1 MILYLIN
8 NVISL
13 LNTSSVIK
21 HKKSMLLV
29 AAGTTQAL
37 LLCDLLLR
45 RILFLFL
52 PGRRGGLKRF
62 ADNLALT
69 SFAAAVL
76 QAATLPVLAVASAV
90 STLGRSLALI
100 ALAFVVFGSLLVM
113 STSAVYAYS
122 VLARIYNL
130 SVAPVVVGM
139 QWLFS
144 LLDFV
149 FRAVVPLYNGLAF
162 MTSEI
167 LRRLV
172 LPYSFQ
178 NVEALPEMFQGVA
191 LALVTLG
198 LSVTTWLK
206 NVMECTVLYETAE
219 RVCGL
224 VGNATALRP
233 DCSGIFT
240 AVHTQCYAAPNH
252 LTVDLLTP
260 GLFVRQT
267 VMSLRRVVAGH
278 CGVAALIVNLVL
290 FPLADHHLYAA
301 VHAGVNTA
309 LYGVVGLPVTTVRRC
324 EAIKLAHAG
333 DRAMGLRS
341 GLSRTHELVAC
352 TPDWEPLMLMASS
365 TLESVGE
372 VINGWLNAGAM
383 LVRDRIG
390 ADSDGAGRRCD
401 EAVRMQSVVLDAA
414 RAIEGHQSIEALER
428 LQSRGGLP
436 DGETLTRVRVA
447 GLTPKLFGVTDGKA
461 VLYRGAHD
469 GYVWAYGAWPFAV
482 DVELGLAAVS
492 YSGSASET
500 DSTGDTRTGLLGCR
514 CLSGGEFRLLCATAP
529 YVTHVDDDPASLNS
543 TAVHV
548 VAFPGLSLL
557 GMTCDT
563 AAVRVVPLRWPRR
576 RLATAEGNGGSG
588 YAGYQRASFLN
599 VAQRV
604 KGDTDATDNLRLLAH
619 KFTATQAGA
628 VEAAIFVQPLCRHGS
643 SPACWRD
650 APNCYPWCMGVVR
663 GGVRAQNVTMYSAQR
678 WEDHVVMPDVDCGV
692 QRSHEKILSGECG
705 EAAPA
710 IVDIMSREGVVSGR
724 CNAARMCVPSPVPG
738 LVMSLVPLANRDARV
753 NASELGLVV
762 EHKRSTW
769 LAVRTRS
776 QPFAVAGDVTLG
788 VTPDKLG
795 QPEAVV
801 VTRLYDIGHGS
812 LQMGSER
819 LTLTSNSHA
828 VKVAR
833 CDTPSDSSCY
843 AESMAAG
850 KIVLPQS
857 LTQVYENPDYL
868 SADGGGPPG
877 LVPAAAS
884 RWAVHW
890 ADNPDLAVY
899 RVLFNFCRG
908 IASFGII
915 VRSSFGRARV
925 WTLQT
930 MRGVDMEAAGEPSDE
945 EVRSRVSYMRVPEF
959 FGDQFAGEQEGEY
972 VADSAQQQCETVVGL
987 KIVGVEYLN
996 AQNILVTVLAAR
1008 PFDYDPETDTVSGPR
1023 TYRYYFL
1030 NPSRHDCHD
1039 VNDEE
1044 AVAGDQDIFS
1054 CWRSHDKGMWPGDSM
1069 LEGRSWG
1076 ARPAAEAQLATG
1088 DAPCAEARLVP
1099 DFGTAL
1105 VVPITGMLS
1114 LVQTILDAVC
1124 TLTACVAAVPL
1135 NPLLALRDLQ
1145 TVDLER
1151 ASFHSMTDSAGAR
1164 LLRVDDI
1171 ISAGAWMARF
1181 NAHMMIYVVNALTS
1195 VTSALASNQKVD
1207 KTLSGLR
1214 TVIVGAAKV
1223 AEGGSA
1229 GLPAFKP
1236 LEGMFEQPIAFA
1248 STHAS
1253 TAVLGMADGLES
1265 NMRLPSFVSVFARSQ
1280 MGMVGTLSVTLRL
1293 FRVTVLRVMESGA
1306 GNAASAAG
1314 SAFMESQ
1321 SIVKADLLD
1330 TIRSQCYGMSQVV
1343 GATQVWGRALRHLC
1357 LLLPDTL
1364 EGVLTVVSV
1373 LVLDY
1378 PTVSCACKL
1387 SDRDMNNGMDASA
1400 LDAVTRICLMRPLP
1414 IEETQWLNALTLN
1427 QDDRREICFTTMDRA
1442 NTRLSS
1448 AFDKSYFRLRQM
1460 TEYIEGVVD
1469 GLLGVIT
1476 GDSVDCDA
1484 FDISPYV
1491 VTIIPE
1497 PVDYFTACA
1506 DTDDCRIKC
1515 LEQFSA
1521 FEAAKAEEV
1530 SRNID
1535 LGFQTTIAME
1545 LESLLF
1551 SAKDIEEGKNRPP
1564 FQISD
1569 MTEISRQSC
1578 ATVCGGTHSKLRNR
1592 CLALAGLREGQFAT
1606 AYYCLPIDVT
1616 QYAFLWV
1623 PPNSPE
1629 NFPLPSHDVLSVHL
1643 ASSWG
1648 AQFGVRD
1655 AIIAVVRTPDD
1666 AFMNNTDLLDDG
1678 VTRVQLCVDGQAL
1691 PYDLVRTSVRAER
1704 MEQIDV
1710 ERPAARGYL
1719 HRIEH
1724 VQVDLADRLDQVV
1737 TVEAWGYAIDLVQMP
1752 NTELK
1757 SWGLPRKACVRC
1769 ELRFSS
1775 PTILSETTCST
1786 TCAPVYTVSQDSEF
1800 DFVQRHKRIC
1810 VRELGAEEA
1819 ERQEDMCME
1828 HMRMPTNSQD
1838 LKAVHLQVLLNGT
1851 LFTTKIAMPDS
1862 LVSLFRVD
1870 ALARSYKDVENKV
1883 HVRTSLLA
1891 RVLYLERRHMASLR
1905 ALAEP
1910 EARQRQATQ
1919 APLTLEILTANA
1931 QDVHGGWLH
1940 VLNLKLSA
1948 NGVSGR
1954 LRAGLQASTV
1964 TNVTMGCG
1972 IQSCAACTRR
1982 GNDQIDDDLF
1992 MLQNLCY
1999 AAQQCSVERC
2009 AGTLVNMRKPL
2020 CNLGKVLAGEMHGMR
2035 VLLKGVWTVI
2045 TDKIIMTV
2053 ELTYSRRQ
2061 EFEVKWPDTALRQ
2074 QTCTAKDNIVSMAA
2088 TLTSVV
2094 GAISHIMRDVSQQGL
2109 FGGGLVDARAH
2120 ARDIMT
2126 LTAVTN
2132 LLTSV
2137 MLLPVYMTIVAQK
2150 VFSCTA
2156 NDISYSI
2163 SEFVASAQEQRQPE
2177 LKIDFGGNMQQ
2188 AAERAEIAVCMSED
2202 VAQALKDTGRHIQ
2215 DVSTVKGSGV
2225 ERDVRKVVRLLSD
2238 ALSSMIDVTLRTTV
2252 QFSTAFLDV
2261 SLTWAAGI
2269 IKGMMDVAQTV
2280 DWSRCKLPVVDNGL
2294 ESLGQCACG
2303 DEPYSIPASQR
2314 ERDWTTQGFWCS
2326 GLLMLNEG
2334 DGNDLLVWN
2343 PFSLQELLQMK
2354 GSREES
2360 DTSSF
2365 WSDVIDNLGGGRP
2378 GMFTRRL
2385 LQSQGDFDEYVA
2397 CLQAKWPSECEN
2409 LKPLDVRITQQGVE
2423 VLQVVSRCRD
2433 NYQQKRWDEAST
2445 LYALFTIEEW
2455 RSGSLKTSKSME
2467 RDDPYTLL
2475 RKKVANLVENDKRFW
2490 TSTRRALDL
2499 SPGAWACLAD
2509 ALAAGILKH
2518 NCHSET
2524 GTTFAYVPAANSLAS
2539 SIDACKVPATIADRP
2554 FPRFLWTGSSTNHV
2568 PIAKMHDVDVSRAE
2582 REKQAGAKI
2591 ANMIA
2596 TEIKPTF
2603 ERLTSADFQTSLD
2616 ENLDIDAFSVE
2627 GDELHQLIDC
2637 VVLGPF
2643 ASASMSSEVHLENLP
2658 RLPVPLYHRGSA
2670 SSRRFTSW
2678 QKTGGSPSRRAFV
2691 RAVLE
2696 HVSSKAKSVLQNRV
2710 NAHIEQMALLW
2721 LDPKNFFCTCSKGG
2735 PDISCCAGVPRKDL
2749 SFSIQGAFTYTSWE
2763 ISSAVIKDV
2772 FRHVADSDVIE
2783 SKWLQQIGHSVP
2795 LDEEHRSIVQTAQ
2808 LFASS
2813 GTVPVHT
2820 YGAQNTITVLNNE
2833 SVWEW
2838 CTSRVTGLFATMPL
2852 TEEGSFGTPDV
2863 PLGQAGD
2870 PFQYDPAR
2878 ERDSAPTRDH
2888 FNARRHAMELLV
2900 DDLLVRARAFS
2911 PHFWTHAHRYVA
2923 SDSVW
2928 CEREDVREDVRL
2940 RQPPNTTSPSLFKG
2954 RPLRPEPV
2962 LAPDADHLLFPA
2974 EVLHACA
2981 CGWSETAGACF
2992 IPREVCGEGTKLV
3005 VGSGARLEDGRFLED
3020 VWASL
3025 CNRSAEAGGQTSQDD
3040 LPRYTQKDDLVVV
3053 LQVLSGLDP
3062 AVLKNCSAR
3071 QPSVSWGLLSPEQ
3084 TEAWYTGASGA
3095 DQPGGSWKVDAQHIA
3110 TTGPAGIRLGMLS
3123 TESPQSLRD
3132 YTKEFELGERADKLF
3147 NAYYKH
3153 SIGQPVCNNTVKNL
3167 LREELD
3173 EYFVN
3178 TLLPMAH
3185 SVQIVPAVEY
3195 CVRWTIEYALVS
3207 VLRAVMKE
3215 TAEGDSVARDR
3226 LQLLISRQQMTSEQ
3240 WEDRCLV
3247 QAQDV
3252 SMCVLRGVYDI
3263 VPEDRQTPPQ
3273 ACAFSGHQVRGCN
3286 KWYYTSACL
3295 LYCDGVFYDPC
3306 MCVEQRRGC
3315 TAVLFE
3321 PSSCPAG
3328 RIADGRLLFQNI
3340 ARTEEILTSSM
3351 HWPSEILPGE
3361 ARDLEHELSLQDV
3374 LQKALTVAKH
3384 DADLS
3389 GLFQSASSELVTRE
3403 DEENVP
3409 HSYCDDL
3416 LDYWPDAQ
3424 HPVGYH
3430 PTTACSAT
3438 ETYTRGFAAWMSES
3452 FNGSETFLDPVRVR
3466 NATLASQ
3473 VFGASNLMCDAHTYA
3488 APGHRLNPYYMQ
3500 TKWNENSVA
3509 DPSIP
3514 REAPRVTLEEMSYT
3528 GEPSFEDTDTT
3539 LRIQAHS
3546 SDVLLQHSVGLVRA
3560 WARWYPLPGAPGEVN
3575 ENSAEDAQTLLDSA
3589 WPHWLWDPVLQEEIT
3604 GFFLSDRSKESP
3616 KGCGFPPLDVCTS
3629 DIECRS
3635 LRNNARELV
3644 CLKNAHNAGP
3654 TQTGVC
3660 MARGTCYQHHHCHG
3674 SNPAKLCSGEGECV
3688 SPTIRV
3694 RNDAIRQAEVQLFA
3708 NDGCTVSMKRLSL
3721 FESIPDFATANGMC
3735 SFRNWYHYRNIT
3747 DTTSGYNS
3755 MIEVADG
3762 PFYSTREPFPS
3773 TLSELKILSS
3783 LAHACDRTYAHTDY
3797 KACYADDYDAQV
3809 RTVAGDKSAESVDV
3823 SRTWVEDEGAWS
3835 VRFCNLKAG
3844 GAVTGFLSP
3853 YKQEISSLHSASQ
3866 DIRRCVEYN
3875 LCPELRFHIRG
3886 KGVEKRRVVVHETDI
3901 ESQYGVKRSSSLTRD
3916 YCPLDA
3922 QRCWGVGFLLGKNC
3936 DELSRE
3942 ESDKCIPDPLVVPLV
3957 HVVFGNTQGNSDQ
3970 EAQSAL
3976 ASLRTHCPRAF
3987 MTNYMGLSQFELF
4000 KDVRE
4005 HLTTP
4010 YRWTDAERLFKVHTY
4025 ANSLLWFVFGMSAE
4039 IGSGNRGFTS
4049 VEQYLEHSRC
4059 MVHVAQAL
4067 LAHEAIIRQENEALA
4082 LYSSS
4087 AYDDVVPGA
4096 SLYIFLKRVPVI
4108 ITLRWFAQCV
4118 VFSTADEGGVSARFL
4133 ALINEVEGVGNIETH
4148 CRNYEKG
4155 SEFMD
4160 LANNPAVQDESEPM
4174 VLKTWLQTAPFLFQ
4188 EWDANEGDSVE
4199 DRTQMHA
4206 TQISRDVIN
4215 TISWSIGQ
4223 LPVLDIPDIVC
4234 ISDSQNDL
4242 EGRLSGTRNIRDREL
4257 LRHQNPGVD
4266 HTSPGGYLTM
4276 LTESRNISIYTKV
4289 LDFLTNKKIVW
4300 NLDTPTISVLE
4311 LLTSGVLEN
4320 LHDNIL
4326 DPVVPSEVIPRYDY
4340 TQLNAKPML
4349 ELYRSFHN
4357 VMFSAERYLRPASET
4372 CSCPS
4377 RPSQTCRRL
4386 ETPEYSL
4393 SVPTR
4398 CADVKVL
4405 PCTPAVLYLL
4415 DERAPATD
4423 QCVKDKLPCQFLL
4436 QDELLYLILLILDKE
4451 ITYTASGG
4459 FMSLHKIRTRAASL
4473 AVEALFTDT
4482 LPDNVQTLSFAQ
4494 ATQFNDFVEERSA
4507 SSFKCPS
4514 KTYDPQKITN
4524 QMHLHMRTCSSKLK
4538 VPVGWRVPARAASFS
4553 STLILRPKVDSLL
4566 KGFYASFLLR
4576 NRNEDKTFLDKLM
4589 HTSWTSFEYQ
4599 DFTRTICYEEDEEV
4613 RVIAPFWA
4621 EFFDV
4626 ATNLGQEDSAGDPPI
4641 ACDMQRSGADSKL
4654 MIYSTMCT
4662 SDASNPRSCA
4672 QHPEYE
4678 HHVEHTLPEIC
4689 QKKHGQP
4696 VVRSRIGTLK
4706 HQNAP
4711 LCELKPDMPDTCAFK
4726 HGAFFGYTG
4735 ERVADLDEQGSPV
4748 RVHAGLWQKD
4758 HDIFRGRHMVAS
4770 GPVPALRL
4778 LPHDIGGHCLEFA
4791 ISAAGYMYLD
4801 KAVLA
4806 NDCSKRGGRVSDW
4819 LQNIEQ
4825 DWSWENSLAQQIM
4838 AHDESDDVPGARSW
4852 RCPLHW
4858 LGQFHDDNGKH
4869 QARGP
4874 SWRRNQE
4881 RFSHITG
4888 SLRFAHPT
4896 VRDAYRLRGLRAAS
4910 FVSDGIA
4917 CVAADTKDCHST
4929 RFLDETLT
4937 QTLTDNTWHTVQYV
4951 STTPELMCNRV
4962 LDWPSDCGSSTP
4974 SGAPGACILRD

>member
-1 MILYLIN
+1 
-8 NVISL
+8 
-13 LNTSSVIK
+13 
-21 HKKSMLLV
+21 MLLV

-90 STLGRSLALI
+90 STLGRSLTLI

-122 VLARIYNL
+122 VLARIYNV
-130 SVAPVVVGM
+130 SVAPVVVAT

-149 FRAVVPLYNGLAF
+149 FRAVIPLYNGLAF

-240 AVHTQCYAAPNH
+240 AVHTQCFAAPNH

-278 CGVAALIVNLVL
+278 CGVAALVFNLVL

-309 LYGVVGLPVTTVRRC
+309 LYAVVGLPVTTVRRC
-324 EAIKLAHAG
+324 EAMKLAHAG
-333 DRAMGLRS
+333 DRAVGLRS
-341 GLSRTHELVAC
+341 GLSRTHEFVAC

-383 LVRDRIG
+383 LARDRIG
-390 ADSDGAGRRCD
+390 AESDGAPSRCD
-401 EAVRMQSVVLDAA
+401 EAVRMESVVLDAA
-414 RAIEGHQSIEALER
+414 RAIEGHQSIESLER
-428 LQSRGGLP
+428 LQGRGGLP
-436 DGETLTRVRVA
+436 DGETLMRVRVA
-447 GLTPKLFGVTDGKA
+447 GLTPRLFGVTDGKA

-469 GYVWAYGAWPFAV
+469 GYVWAYGAWPFPV

-500 DSTGDTRTGLLGCR
+500 DSTGDSRTGLLGCR
-514 CLSGGEFRLLCATAP
+514 CVSGGVSGGELRLLCATAP
-529 YVTHVDDDPASLNS
+529 YVAHVDDDPASLNAS
-543 TAVHV
+543 AVHV
-548 VAFPGLSLL
+548 IAFPGLSML
-557 GMTCDT
+557 GMSCDNT
-563 AAVRVVPLRWPRR
+563 AVRVLPLRWPRR

-628 VEAAIFVQPLCRHGS
+628 VEAAIFVQPLCSHGS
-643 SPACWRD
+643 NPACWRD
-650 APNCYPWCMGVVR
+650 AQNCYPWCMGVVR
-663 GGVRAQNVTMYSAQR
+663 GGVRAQNVSMYSAQR

-705 EAAPA
+705 EGGGAPA
-710 IVDIMSREGVVSGR
+710 IIDIMSREGVVSGR
-724 CNAARMCVPSPVPG
+724 CNAARMCVPSPVPA
-738 LVMSLVPLANRDARV
+738 LVMSLVPLLNRDVRA

-762 EHKRSTW
+762 EHKRRTW

-776 QPFAVAGDVTLG
+776 QPFVVAGDVTLG
-788 VTPDKLG
+788 VTPDKHG

-819 LTLTSNSHA
+819 LTLTSNSHV

-850 KIVLPQS
+850 MVVLPQS
-857 LTQVYENPDYL
+857 LTQVYGSSDYQ

-899 RVLFNFCRG
+899 RVLFKFCRG
-908 IASFGII
+908 LASFSII

-930 MRGVDMEAAGEPSDE
+930 MRGVDMEAAGEPSAD

-972 VADSAQQQCETVVGL
+972 VADSAQRQCETVVGL
-987 KIVGVEYLN
+987 KVVGVEYLN

-1008 PFDYDPETDTVSGPR
+1008 PFDYDPETDTVAGPR
-1023 TYRYYFL
+1023 SYRYYFL

-1044 AVAGDQDIFS
+1044 AVAGDQNVFS
-1054 CWRSHDKGMWPGDSM
+1054 CWRTHDKGMWPGDDM

-1076 ARPAAEAQLATG
+1076 ATRPAEALLATG
-1088 DAPCAEARLVP
+1088 DAPCSEARLVP
-1099 DFGTAL
+1099 DFGTAI
-1105 VVPITGMLS
+1105 VVPITAVLS

-1124 TLTACVAAVPL
+1124 TLTACMAAVPL
-1135 NPLLALRDLQ
+1135 NPLQAFRDLQ

-1164 LLRVDDI
+1164 MLRVDDI
-1171 ISAGAWMARF
+1171 ISASAWMARF

-1195 VTSALASNQKVD
+1195 VTSVLASNKHVD

-1214 TVIVGAAKV
+1214 TVIVGASKV
-1223 AEGGSA
+1223 AEGAA
-1229 GLPAFKP
+1229 GEIPAFQP

-1253 TAVLGMADGLES
+1253 TAVLGMADGLDS
-1265 NMRLPSFVSVFARSQ
+1265 NMRLPTFVSVFARSQ

-1293 FRVTVLRVMESGA
+1293 FRVMILRVMESGA
-1306 GNAASAAG
+1306 ANAASAAG
-1314 SAFMESQ
+1314 SAVMESQ

-1330 TIRSQCYGMSQVV
+1330 TIRFQCYGMSQVV
-1343 GATQVWGRALRHLC
+1343 GASQVWGRALRHLC

-1364 EGVLTVVSV
+1364 EGVLTVVTV
-1373 LVLDY
+1373 LVIDY

-1387 SDRDMNNGMDASA
+1387 SDRDMSNAGEATV

-1414 IEETQWLNALTLN
+1414 VEEKQWLNALTLN
-1427 QDDRREICFTTMDRA
+1427 QDDRRAICFTTMDLA

-1469 GLLGVIT
+1469 GILGVIT

-1521 FEAAKAEEV
+1521 FEVAKAEEV

-1535 LGFQTTIAME
+1535 LGFQTTIAMD

-1551 SAKDIEEGKNRPP
+1551 STKDIEEGKNRPP

-1569 MTEISRQSC
+1569 MTEISQTSC
-1578 ATVCGGTHSKLRNR
+1578 VTVCGGTQTKLRNR
-1592 CLALAGLREGQFAT
+1592 CLALAGLREDKLAT

-1616 QYAFLWV
+1616 QYAFQWV
-1623 PPNSPE
+1623 PPDSPE
-1629 NFPLPSHDVLSVHL
+1629 SYPPSSHEILSVHL

-1655 AIIAVVRTPDD
+1655 ALIAVVRTPDE
-1666 AFMNNTDLLDDG
+1666 AFMNNTDLLDEG
-1678 VTRVQLCVDGQAL
+1678 VTRVQLFVNGQAV
-1691 PYDLVRTSVRAER
+1691 PYELMRTSVRAER
-1704 MEQIDV
+1704 LEQIDV

-1724 VQVDLADRLDQVV
+1724 VQIDLADRLDQIIA
-1737 TVEAWGYAIDLVQMP
+1737 VEARGYAIDLNKMP
-1752 NTELK
+1752 NTELQ

-1769 ELRFSS
+1769 ELTFSS
-1775 PTILSETTCST
+1775 PTILSGSTCST
-1786 TCAPVYTVSQDSEF
+1786 TCGTVYAVEQDTAF
-1800 DFVQRHKRIC
+1800 DFVQRHKRVC
-1810 VRELGAEEA
+1810 VRELGENVDEGR
-1819 ERQEDMCME
+1819 EPLDTCLE
-1828 HMRMPTNSQD
+1828 HMRLPANSQD
-1838 LKAVHLQVLLNGT
+1838 LKAVHLQVILNGT
-1851 LFTTKIAMPDS
+1851 LLTTKITMPES
-1862 LVSLFRVD
+1862 LISLFRVD
-1870 ALARSYKDVENKV
+1870 ALARSYRDVENKV

-1891 RVLYLERRHMASLR
+1891 RVVYLESRHMVSLR
-1905 ALAEP
+1905 ALAAP
-1910 EARQRQATQ
+1910 EARERQAL
-1919 APLTLEILTANA
+1919 ALPLTLELLTANA
-1931 QDVHGGWLH
+1931 RDVHGGWLH

-1982 GNDQIDDDLF
+1982 GNDEIDDDLF

-2074 QTCTAKDNIVSMAA
+2074 QTCTAKDTVVSLAA

-2094 GAISHIMRDVSQQGL
+2094 GAISHIMRDVAQQGL

-2126 LTAVTN
+2126 LTAMTN

-2150 VFSCTA
+2150 LFSCAA
-2156 NDISYSI
+2156 NDVSYSI
-2163 SEFVASAQEQRQPE
+2163 SEFVASAQERGQPE
-2177 LKIDFGGNMQQ
+2177 LRIDFGGNMQQ
-2188 AAERAEIAVCMSED
+2188 ATERAEIAVCLSED

-2280 DWSRCKLPVVDNGL
+2280 DWNRCKLPVVDSGF

-2343 PFSLQELLQMK
+2343 PFSLQELLKMQ
-2354 GSREES
+2354 GSREEA

-2365 WSDVIDNLGGGRP
+2365 WSDVIDKLARP
-2378 GMFTRRL
+2378 RWLDRRL

-2397 CLQAKWPSECEN
+2397 CLQVKWPSECEN

-2475 RKKVANLVENDKRFW
+2475 RRKVANLVENDKRFW

-2499 SPGAWACLAD
+2499 SPSAWACLAD

-2524 GTTFAYVPAANSLAS
+2524 GTKFAYVPAENSLAS

-2554 FPRFLWTGSSTNHV
+2554 FPRFLWSGSSTNHV
-2568 PIAKMHDVDVSRAE
+2568 PIAKMHDMDVSRAE
-2582 REKQAGAKI
+2582 REEQAKAKI
-2591 ANMIA
+2591 EKMIA
-2596 TEIKPTF
+2596 TEIRPTF
-2603 ERLTSADFQTSLD
+2603 ERLTSTAFRDSLD

-2678 QKTGGSPSRRAFV
+2678 HKTGGSPSRRDFV

-2721 LDPKNFFCTCSKGG
+2721 LDPKNFVCTCPKGG
-2735 PDISCCAGVPRKDL
+2735 PDISCCHGVPRKDL

-2772 FRHVADSDVIE
+2772 FRHVADSDVIQ
-2783 SKWLQQIGHSVP
+2783 SKWLQKIGPSVW
-2795 LDEEHRSIVQTAQ
+2795 LDEEQRSIVQAAQ
-2808 LFASS
+2808 LFAPS
-2813 GTVPVHT
+2813 GAVPVHT
-2820 YGAQNTITVLNNE
+2820 YGAQNTLTVLNNE

-2838 CTSRVTGLFATMPL
+2838 CTGRVTGLFATMPL
-2852 TEEGSFGTPDV
+2852 TDKGSFGTPDV
-2863 PLGQAGD
+2863 PLGASGD
-2870 PFQYDPAR
+2870 PFRYDPAR
-2878 ERDSAPTRDH
+2878 ERDTAPTRDH
-2888 FNARRHAMELLV
+2888 FDARRHAMELLV
-2900 DDLLVRARAFS
+2900 DNLLVRARAFS

-2928 CEREDVREDVRL
+2928 CEREEVRL
-2940 RQPPNTTSPSLFKG
+2940 AQPPSTTTPSLFQG
-2954 RPLRPEPV
+2954 RPLRPEAV

-2974 EVLHACA
+2974 DVLHACP
-2981 CGWSETAGACF
+2981 CGWSETGGACF
-2992 IPREVCGEGTKLV
+2992 IPREVCGEGTRMLAA
-3005 VGSGARLEDGRFLED
+3005 SGARLADGRFLED
-3020 VWASL
+3020 VWSSL
-3025 CNRSAEAGGQTSQDD
+3025 CNRSANAGGQTSQDD
-3040 LPRYTQKDDLVVV
+3040 IPRYTQKDDIVVV
-3053 LQVLSGLDP
+3053 LQVLSGLAP

-3123 TESPQSLRD
+3123 TESPQSLQD
-3132 YTKEFELGERADKLF
+3132 YTREFELGERADNLF

-3207 VLRAVMKE
+3207 ILRAVMKE
-3215 TAEGDSVARDR
+3215 TPESDSVARDR
-3226 LQLLISRQQMTSEQ
+3226 LLLLISRQQMTSDQ
-3240 WEDRCLV
+3240 WEDRCRV

-3252 SMCVLRGVYDI
+3252 SLCVLRGVYEI
-3263 VPEDRQTPPQ
+3263 VPEGRQTPPQ
-3273 ACAFSGHQVRGCN
+3273 TCAFAGHQISNCT

-3295 LYCDGVFYDPC
+3295 IYCDGVFYDPC
-3306 MCVEQRRGC
+3306 MCVDQRGGC
-3315 TAVLFE
+3315 TADAFD
-3321 PSSCPAG
+3321 PNSCASG
-3328 RIADGRLLFQNI
+3328 RIADGRLMFQDI
-3340 ARTEEILTSSM
+3340 AATEDILTSSM

-3361 ARDLEHELSLQDV
+3361 ARDLEHELSLQEA
-3374 LQKALTVAKH
+3374 LQQTRAVAKH
-3384 DADLS
+3384 DADMA
-3389 GLFQSASSELVTRE
+3389 GLFQGASSELLTRE
-3403 DEENVP
+3403 DEEHVP

-3416 LDYWPDAQ
+3416 LDYWPDVQ

-3438 ETYTRGFAAWMSES
+3438 ETRTRGFASWMSES

-3473 VFGASNLMCDAHTYA
+3473 VFGASNLMCDANTYA

-3500 TKWNENSVA
+3500 SKWNVNSVA

-3514 REAPRVTLEEMSYT
+3514 REAPRVTLEDMSYP

-3539 LRIQAHS
+3539 LRIQAHP
-3546 SDVLLQHSVGLVRA
+3546 SDALLQHSVGLVRA
-3560 WARWYPLPGAPGEVN
+3560 WARWYPLPGAAGDPGIISVE
-3575 ENSAEDAQTLLDSA
+3575 SAQDLLDGA
-3589 WPHWLWDPVLQEEIT
+3589 WPHWIWDDTSKEEIT
-3604 GFFLSDRSKESP
+3604 GFFLSDRSKEAP
-3616 KGCGFPPLDVCTS
+3616 KGCGFPPLDVCTRDS
-3629 DIECRS
+3629 ECQGQRS
-3635 LRNNARELV
+3635 TASELV
-3644 CLKNAHNAGP
+3644 CLKNAHNARP
-3654 TQTGVC
+3654 DQTGVC
-3660 MARGTCYQHHHCHG
+3660 MVRGTCFQHHHCEG
-3674 SNPAKLCSGEGECV
+3674 YNPAKLCSGEGRCV

-3694 RNDAIRQAEVQLFA
+3694 RNDARTEAEVQLFA
-3708 NDGCTVSMKRLSL
+3708 HDGCEVSMKRLSL

-3735 SFRNWYHYRNIT
+3735 SFRNWYHYRNTT
-3747 DTTSGYNS
+3747 DLTDGFDSL
-3755 MIEVADG
+3755 IDVADG
-3762 PFYSTREPFPS
+3762 LFFSTREPFPIS
-3773 TLSELKILSS
+3773 LSHLKVLSPM
-3783 LAHACDRTYAHTDY
+3783 AHACDRTYAHTDY
-3797 KACYADDYDAQV
+3797 KACQADDYEAQV
-3809 RTVAGDKSAESVDV
+3809 STVAGTKSAESVDV
-3823 SRTWVEDEGAWS
+3823 SRTWVEDADAWH

-3853 YKQEISSLHSASQ
+3853 YKQDTDSLHSATQ
-3866 DIRRCVEYN
+3866 DIRRCVEFN

-3886 KGVEKRRVVVHETDI
+3886 RGVEKRRVVVHETDI
-3901 ESQYGVKRSSSLTRD
+3901 ESQYGVKRSLSLTRD

-3957 HVVFGNTQGNSDQ
+3957 HVVFGNIQGNSDQ

-3976 ASLRTHCPRAF
+3976 ASLQTHCPRAF
-3987 MTNYMGLSQFELF
+3987 MANYRGLSQLPLF
-4000 KDVRE
+4000 MDVLD
-4005 HLTTP
+4005 HLRNP
-4010 YRWTDAERLFKVHTY
+4010 YRWTDAERLLKVHSY
-4025 ANSLLWFVFGMSAE
+4025 ANSILWFIFGMSAE
-4039 IGSGNRGFTS
+4039 VGSGNRGFTN

-4067 LAHEAIIRQENEALA
+4067 LAYEAVIRQENEELA

-4087 AYDDVVPGA
+4087 AYEDVVPGA
-4096 SLYIFLKRVPVI
+4096 SLYIFLQRVPVS

-4118 VFSTADEGGVSARFL
+4118 VLATAEEGGVSARFL
-4133 ALINEVEGVGNIETH
+4133 ALINEVEDTGNIETH
-4148 CRNYEKG
+4148 CSNYEKG

-4160 LANNPAVQDESEPM
+4160 LVNNPAVQDDSEPM
-4174 VLKTWLQTAPFLFQ
+4174 KLKSWLQKAPFLFQ
-4188 EWDANEGDSVE
+4188 EWDANQGESVA
-4199 DRTQMHA
+4199 DKPQIHA

-4223 LPVLDIPDIVC
+4223 LPVLDIPDLVC
-4234 ISDSQNDL
+4234 ISDPQNEL
-4242 EGRLSGTRNIRDREL
+4242 EGRLGGTSNIRDPQL
-4257 LRHQNPGVD
+4257 LRHQNPGVV
-4266 HTSPGGYLTM
+4266 HTSPGGYLAM
-4276 LTESRNISIYTKV
+4276 LTESKSISIYTKV

-4300 NLDTPTISVLE
+4300 NLDTPTISLQTLLE
-4311 LLTSGVLEN
+4311 SGVLEN

-4326 DPVVPSEVIPRYDY
+4326 DLVVPSEVIPRYDY

-4349 ELYRSFHN
+4349 DLYNSFHN
-4357 VMFSAERYLRPASET
+4357 VRFSAEKYLKPSSET
-4372 CSCPS
+4372 CSC
-4377 RPSQTCRRL
+4377 PSQTCRRL

-4405 PCTPAVLYLL
+4405 PCTEAVLYLL
-4415 DERAPATD
+4415 DKRAPATD
-4423 QCVKDKLPCQFLL
+4423 QCVRDKAPCQFLL
-4436 QDELLYLILLILDKE
+4436 QDELLYLVLLILDKE

-4459 FMSLHKIRTRAASL
+4459 FMSLHKIRNKAASL
-4473 AVEALFTDT
+4473 AIDTLFNDT
-4482 LPDNVQTLSFAQ
+4482 LPDKVQTLNFEQ
-4494 ATQFNDFVEERSA
+4494 ATQFNNFVQERSVTT
-4507 SSFKCPS
+4507 FKCPS
-4514 KTYDPQKITN
+4514 QTYDPQKITN

-4538 VPVGWRVPARAASFS
+4538 VPVGWKVPARAASFS
-4553 STLILRPKVDSLL
+4553 NTLILRPKVSSLL
-4566 KGFYASFLLR
+4566 AGFYPSFLLR
-4576 NRNEDKTFLDKLM
+4576 NRNENKTFLDKLM
-4589 HTSWTSFEYQ
+4589 HTDWTNFEYQ
-4599 DFTRTICYEEDEEV
+4599 DASRTICYEEDGEV
-4613 RVIAPFWA
+4613 KVIAPFWA

-4626 ATNLGQEDSAGDPPI
+4626 ATNYGQEDSAGDPPI

-4662 SDASNPRSCA
+4662 SDATNSRSCA
-4672 QHPEYE
+4672 QHPVYE
-4678 HHVEHTLPEIC
+4678 HHLEHTLPEIC

-4696 VVRSRIGTLK
+4696 VARSRIGTLRHK
-4706 HQNAP
+4706 HTP
-4711 LCELKPDMPDTCAFK
+4711 LCELKPEMPDTCAFK
-4726 HGAFFGYTG
+4726 HGSLFGYKG
-4735 ERVADLDEQGSPV
+4735 EGVSDLNDQGSPV
-4748 RVHAGLWQKD
+4748 RLHAGLWHKD
-4758 HDIFRGRHMVAS
+4758 NDIFRGRHTVAS

-4791 ISAAGYMYLD
+4791 ISAAGYLYLD
-4801 KAVLA
+4801 KSVLA
-4806 NDCSKRGGRVSDW
+4806 SDCGKLGGRVSDW

-4825 DWSWENSLAQQIM
+4825 DWTWEHSLAQQIL
-4838 AHDESDDVPGARSW
+4838 ADDNEEVQGARSW

-4888 SLRFAHPT
+4888 ALRFAHPT
-4896 VRDAYRLRGLRAAS
+4896 VRDAYKLRGLRAAS
-4910 FVSDGIA
+4910 FLSDGIA
-4917 CVAADTKDCHST
+4917 CVAADPKDCHSKKY
-4929 RFLDETLT
+4929 LNDTLEKI
-4937 QTLTDNTWHTVQYV
+4937 LHHNSWHTVQYV
-4951 STTPELMCNRV
+4951 SNNPELMCNRV

-4974 SGAPGACILRD
+4974 SGAAGVCTVRN